1 MFSPV
6 SVEQWAPGNYFVVV
20 QILNGNQHNY
30 TIRWDRTKYHYQK
43 IDNIWSEEKPNEMH
57 VLECK
62 NDLEVCAFVFPFISF
77 FIFFLITERILDY
90 VNQNAYC

>member
-1 MFSPV
+1 
-6 SVEQWAPGNYFVVV
+6 
-20 QILNGNQHNY
+20 
-30 TIRWDRTKYHYQK
+30 
-43 IDNIWSEEKPNEMH
+43 MH

-90 VNQNAYC
+90 VKTKCLLLVNGLFKEISNGMFPVCIL